1 MLPTIPQQRSASA
14 CSLVPLNPP
23 RSLHRRVITTTD
35 TAPHISTEQL
45 FTRLQQLESQCSDL
59 KHQMSVKNNTNQ
71 LLEAK
76 VTKSLRTQREL
87 TKTVANLEFRLEFL
101 HSKVTLLETD
111 LASSRASSA
120 SGRRFSNRE
129 SREESIPADED
140 CLKPAWSIADTSI
153 QFPYDMTVIHHRI
166 NELNAAAGENESV
179 VDVVDGKSCLKF
191 PEKLE
196 IAIYCDGIT
205 LKKGPLRR
213 FSDHATKLFMRD
225 IIDGYFPYELKHLY
239 PEGVPFKLKDCHES
253 THESM
258 HAKFMAFSGRGH
270 HLNFPRPDNA
280 IENKNPKQPV
290 SSETTHLRASR
301 VNFFSSKPL
310 SNTTLQ
316 TPQFNSSSYFATK
329 EKRFLAPSPS
339 SLALFEEQRHLPA
352 SIPAGHKLLKVRHQS
367 LEFVCAAPNKWTHAE
382 LKKALDPFILQE
394 DPAVSWF
401 MYTTGMGSDG
411 NHRRTLVI
419 TEQSTRETVDSL
431 QTRTVFRIIAKEGIK
446 QTE

>member
-23 RSLHRRVITTTD
+23 KNLHRRVITTTD

-45 FTRLQQLESQCSDL
+45 FARLQQLESLCSDL

-76 VTKSLRTQREL
+76 VAKSLRTQREL

-120 SGRRFSNRE
+120 SGRRLSNRE
-129 SREESIPADED
+129 SSEESIPADDD
-140 CLKPAWSIADTSI
+140 CLKPASPIADTSI

-196 IAIYCDGIT
+196 IAVYCDGIT

-239 PEGVPFKLKDCHES
+239 PEGVPFKLKDCHEN

-270 HLNFPRPDNA
+270 HLNFTRADNA
-280 IENKNPKQPV
+280 IENNNLKQPT
-290 SSETTHLRASR
+290 SSETNHLRASR
-301 VNFFSSKPL
+301 VNFFASKSL
-310 SNTTLQ
+310 SNMAFQ
-316 TPQFNSSSYFATK
+316 APQFNYFAAKDT
-329 EKRFLAPSPS
+329 RFLAPSPS
-339 SLALFEEQRHLPA
+339 SLALFEEQRQLAA

-367 LEFVCAAPNKWTHAE
+367 LEFVCVAPNKWTHAE
-382 LKKALDPFILQE
+382 LKKALDPFVLQE
-394 DPAVSWF
+394 GPATTWV
-401 MYTTGMGSDG
+401 MYTTGMGSGG
-411 NHRRTLVI
+411 NHGKALLI
-419 TEQSTRETVDSL
+419 SEHSSRESVDSL
-431 QTRTVFRIIAKEGIK
+431 HTRTFFRIIAKERVK